1 MRVIFAAAP
10 RTTRF
15 APCRSVF
22 LENIMRAFLYIFVIL
37 YIAAMAE
44 AFDFRREV
52 YVHAPDGM
60 GTGIYYTVD
69 ETFQITHYEHRRC
82 GPEKLPSLR
91 QRIMCHGVFATCD
104 EWMTMAMRTDGVR
117 GYQLFT
123 DRGPVPVEENDE
135 VHLAMAL
142 GLANACRDHV
152 RVLFS
157 NWLGANSIKLQ
168 SSAENE

>member
-1 MRVIFAAAP
+1 
-10 RTTRF
+10 
-15 APCRSVF
+15 
-22 LENIMRAFLYIFVIL
+22 MRAFLYIFVIL

-123 DRGPVPVEENDE
+123 DRGPVPVEENNE